1 MGGFSSQIIARL
13 IKAKIFPTKPLQLR
27 LASNC
32 AKLRKSPSIAH
43 KKLLLCWYKQILDL
57 NAQGMHRLSRVEK
70 FHYCHS
76 PLSKPYVRLSTH
88 TAWAPFSVHWSLLFR
103 SRSWGWVK
111 FSWIRFATY
120 RVLTPVITGVRIRH
134 ANLSLSSLSFPPSIT
149 RYCFAST
156 TESVDSVRKTGGV
169 ISIPWSGICFNSGI
183 NGLSMTRIVG
193 D

>member
-1 MGGFSSQIIARL
+1 MDSPPKPCRALTRNLSKAGALGVSQSLVILHYKWIAYIHL
-13 IKAKIFPTKPLQLR
+13 GYASTFPSREVPLLSLPPLETVR
-27 LASNC
+27 A
-32 AKLRKSPSIAH
+32 PF
-43 KKLLLCWYKQILDL
+43 
-57 NAQGMHRLSRVEK
+57 NAYGL
-70 FHYCHS
+70 S
-76 PLSKPYVRLSTH
+76 PLFGTLIFT
-88 TAWAPFSVHWSLLFR
+88 LFM

-120 RVLTPVITGVRIRH
+120 RVLTPLITGVSIRH

-156 TESVDSVRKTGGV
+156 TESVDSVRKTSGV